1 METPTKKLIDDVDSY
16 GTFPEYSVDVNSDG
30 HVINRNGSVSPHLP
44 YVNTEEVVSVK
55 THVYKRRWYV
65 LLIFS
70 LVAAVQ
76 GGYWNTWGPIAAST
90 EEAFGWDDA
99 DIALLSNW
107 GPIAYI
113 ISAVFFAWVIDCQR
127 YLNTPVME
135 SRHNCLYLYT
145 GIRISVLVAIFL
157 VAAGAGIRCI
167 TSEPPY
173 VKWTVHTGQL
183 LNGLGGPVA
192 MGLPPVL
199 SATWFPPHERTTAT
213 AISQILNGLGVGV
226 SFIIGPYLVPDKPPD
241 NTNSSL
247 HNNSYST
254 TTRPNTTDISA
265 RVTNERSEIMFLLY
279 IEFGFAAFI
288 FLLSLVYFPDKPLLP
303 PCPTASIERLEF
315 KKGLSQLLRNFKFWM
330 VCLTYGVS
338 LGVFNCWQ
346 SVLDVNLK
354 PHGISENEAGWL
366 GFYGTLAASLTC
378 VIVARFSDVFTKH
391 MRLFLVILYVG
402 GALAMAW
409 FTIIVNG
416 YIPNSTTS
424 LYVSIILGTLLLNA
438 SPPLYYEMAC
448 EITYPVAEGITNLWL
463 TMMNNVGGLIFLL
476 VQMVPNIGTSW
487 ENWCVIGAVVVCIP
501 VLCTMDERYNRL
513 EVDERSGKD

>member
-1 METPTKKLIDDVDSY
+1 METPTKRLLDNADSY
-16 GTFPEYSVDVNSDG
+16 GTFPEYSVDVDSVG
-30 HVINRNGSVSPHLP
+30 HVINQDGTDSPHLP
-44 YVNTEEVVSVK
+44 NVNAEITVGVR

-65 LLIFS
+65 LVVFS
-70 LVAAVQ
+70 LVAAIQ

-107 GPIAYI
+107 GPIAYL
-113 ISAVFFAWVIDCQR
+113 ISAVFFGWLID
-127 YLNTPVME
+127 VK
-135 SRHNCLYLYT
+135 
-145 GIRISVLVAIFL
+145 GIRLSVLIAIFL
-157 VAAGAGIRCI
+157 VAVGAGFRCI

-241 NTNSSL
+241 NSNSSL
-247 HNNSYST
+247 QNISYST
-254 TTRPNTTDISA
+254 TTGPNTTDVSA
-265 RVTNERSEIMFLLY
+265 RISNERSEIMFLLY
-279 IEFGFAAFI
+279 IEFGFAALI
-288 FLLSLVYFPDKPLLP
+288 FLLTLVYFPDKPTLP
-303 PCPTASIERLEF
+303 PSTTASIERLEF
-315 KKGLSQLLRNFKFWM
+315 KKGLLQLVRNFKFWM

-366 GFYGTLAASLTC
+366 GFYSTLAASFTC
-378 VIVARFSDVFTKH
+378 ITVARFSDIFSKH
-391 MRLFLVILYVG
+391 MRLFLVILYIG

-409 FTIIVNG
+409 FAVLVNG

-424 LYVSIILGTLLLNA
+424 LYISIILGTLLLNA
-438 SPPLYYEMAC
+438 TPPLYYEMAC
-448 EITYPVAEGITNLWL
+448 EITYPVAEGISNLWL
-463 TMMNNVGGLIFLL
+463 TMINNVGGLIFLL
-476 VQMVPNIGTSW
+476 IQMIPNIGTTW
-487 ENWCVIGAVVVCIP
+487 ENWCVLGAVVICIP

-513 EVDERSGKD
+513 EVDEQSNKK

>member
-1 METPTKKLIDDVDSY
+1 METPTKKLINDTDSY
-16 GTFPEYSVDVNSDG
+16 GTFPEYSLDVDSDG
-30 HVINRNGSVSPHLP
+30 RVINQNGRDSPHLP
-44 YVNTEEVVSVK
+44 YVEKKKIPVVE

-65 LLIFS
+65 LLVFS

-113 ISAVFFAWVIDCQR
+113 ISAVFFAWVID
-127 YLNTPVME
+127 VK
-135 SRHNCLYLYT
+135 
-145 GIRISVLVAIFL
+145 GIRVSVLVTMSL

-167 TSEPPY
+167 TSKPPY

-213 AISQILNGLGVGV
+213 AVSQILNGLGVGV
-226 SFIIGPYLVPDKPPD
+226 FFIIGPYLVPDKPPD
-241 NTNSSL
+241 NSNSSVY
-247 HNNSYST
+247 NASYET
-254 TTRPNTTDISA
+254 TMAPNTTDVSSRIQ
-265 RVTNERSEIMFLLY
+265 NERNEIMFLMY

-288 FLLSLVYFPDKPLLP
+288 LLVSLVYFPDKPPLP
-303 PCPTASIERLEF
+303 PCTTASIERLEF

-330 VCLTYGVS
+330 ICLTYGVS

-354 PHGISENEAGWL
+354 PHGISEDEAGWM

-409 FTIIVNG
+409 FTVIVNG

-424 LYVSIILGTLLLNA
+424 LYISIIIGTLLLNA

-463 TMMNNVGGLIFLL
+463 TMINNVGGLIFLL
-476 VQMVPNIGTSW
+476 VQMIPNIGTSW

-501 VLCTMDERYNRL
+501 ILCTMDERYNRL
-513 EVDERSGKD
+513 EVDEKSDKE